1 MWKIEITKLELITRN
16 DKKKIL
22 CFELSNY
29 ETKNIK
35 LKINSNDTYI
45 IEATLIITG
54 SIKNIDLGSTT
65 KNNFKINGKSLSSKE
80 KSAGI
85 VSTAD

>member
-1 MWKIEITKLELITRN
+1 MITCN
-16 DKKKIL
+16 DKKKIS
-22 CFELSNY
+22 CFGLYNYKLLY

-35 LKINSNDTYI
+35 LKIDDNATYI
-45 IEATLIITG
+45 IEATLTITG
-54 SIKNIDLGSTT
+54 SIKNADLGSTT

-85 VSTAD
+85 VSTTD

>member
-65 KNNFKINGKSLSSKE
+65 KNNFKINRKSLSSKE

-85 VSTAD
+85 VSTTD